1 MNNRQSFD
9 WIVGNLIPEKV
20 MQFSYDS
27 GAGPA
32 IGVIAEVDKEL
43 QAQGWPLLVS
53 AFIDVPTGEMLCRN
67 TNVVI
72 TQHVIRWLPID
83 TTAIRS

>member
-32 IGVIAEVDKEL
+32 IGVIAEVDEVDKEL

-53 AFIDVPTGEMLCRN
+53 EFIDVPTGEMLCRN
-67 TNVVI
+67 TSVVI
-72 TQHVIRWLPID
+72 TQHR
-83 TTAIRS
+83 